1 MKLLRF
7 FPLLAFAGIAAG
19 ADNGE
24 FFEAQVRPVLAR
36 NCYPC
41 HTNSMMGGLR
51 LDSAD
56 ALRKGGKSG
65 PPIVPGKPDESLLI
79 QAIRQTHALIRMPPS
94 GKLTEREIAD
104 ISEWVKAGAAWP
116 ASAKAPEAP
125 QTSGYVI
132 TPEHRAF
139 WSFVPVRKPAV
150 PQVKTKT
157 WVRTPID
164 SFVLARLEE
173 KGLAPSRP
181 ADKRVLIRRATVD
194 LIGLLPTPE
203 EVDEFVA
210 DRSPDAFAKVVDRL
224 LASPRYGERWG
235 RHWLDVA
242 RYADD
247 KVSASQEEAYAN
259 AFRYRDWVIQ
269 SFNND
274 MPFDTFVKAQIAGD
288 LMPSDDPL
296 QYNPALGFYALS
308 PAFMQD
314 ERVDATSRAFLG
326 LTVGCAQCHDHK
338 FDPIPQKDFYAL
350 QGIFANTQLN
360 QIPLAPKEIV
370 DSWNS
375 RKSAMD
381 RQSAK
386 LNKFLD
392 QQSETLGELLAA
404 QTARYM
410 LATRKL
416 APADGLDA
424 ETLERWTN
432 YLNGRKKGYPYLDR
446 WFELVD
452 RNGSP
457 KEFESAAT
465 DFQAKVE
472 SVIEEKRAVD
482 QRNIIKFGP
491 NAGRDQAN
499 VELDSL
505 PIEKFTLHRDIYSK
519 SQTEAGGLRSPDGV
533 LYYGAGKIDRFLS
546 GEWRR
551 RLDTLRSDLAEMRK
565 ALPPQYPFLEA
576 IKDRGNP
583 QDIRLA
589 IRGDRNNPGEVTPR
603 GFVSILSR
611 GAPRRFTNGS
621 GRMELAEAIMDPENP
636 LTARVMVN
644 RIWQHHFIRPIVE
657 TPSNFGQMGSRPSN
671 PELLDYLAARFVEN
685 KWSIK
690 AMHREIMLSSTYMLS
705 SENVEANAAVDA
717 DNRFVWRANWRR
729 LDAESLRDSLLYV
742 SGNLDLTMGG
752 PPVRFN
758 DSNNR
763 RAIYGFVS
771 RWKPNP
777 TMTLFDFPLP
787 IQTAEQRNVTNVP
800 VQRLFLMN
808 SAFVETQAKA
818 FAARLSGDQ
827 TQKVRQAYRILYGR
841 VPDAQE
847 LDRAL
852 SFLGKHGWNEYARV
866 LLNSNELQWVN

>member
-1 MKLLRF
+1 
-7 FPLLAFAGIAAG
+7 
-19 ADNGE
+19 
-24 FFEAQVRPVLAR
+24 
-36 NCYPC
+36 
-41 HTNSMMGGLR
+41 MMGGLR

-56 ALRKGGKSG
+56 GLQKGGKSG

-79 QAIRQTHALIRMPPS
+79 QAIRQTHDRIKMPPT
-94 GKLTEREIAD
+94 GKLTDKEIAD
-104 ISEWVKAGAAWP
+104 ITEWVKAGAVWP
-116 ASAKAPEAP
+116 ASPKAPETP
-125 QTSGYVI
+125 PTSAYVI
-132 TPEHRAF
+132 TPEQRAF

-150 PQVKTKT
+150 PQVKETT
-157 WVRTPID
+157 WVRTPVD
-164 SFVLARLEE
+164 NFVLARLEE
-173 KGLAPSRP
+173 KGLKPSRP

-203 EVDEFVA
+203 EVDDFIA
-210 DRSPDAFAKVVDRL
+210 DKSPDAFAKVVDRL

-269 SFNND
+269 AFNND
-274 MPFDTFVKAQIAGD
+274 MPYDTFVKAQIAGD
-288 LMPSDDPL
+288 LLPSDDPL
-296 QYNPALGFYALS
+296 RYNPALGFYALS

-338 FDPIPQKDFYAL
+338 FDPIPQRDFYAL
-350 QGIFANTQLN
+350 QGIFSNTQLN
-360 QIPLAPKEIV
+360 QIPLAPKQIV

-375 RKSAMD
+375 QKGAID
-381 RQSAK
+381 RQTAK

-392 QQSETLGELLAA
+392 QQSETLSELLAA
-404 QTARYM
+404 QTSRYM

-416 APADGLDA
+416 ASAEGLDT

-432 YLNGRKKGYPYLDR
+432 YLSSRKKSHPYLDR

-472 SVIEEKRAVD
+472 AVIEEKRAVD

-519 SQTEAGGLRSPDGV
+519 TQTEAGGLRSPDGV
-533 LYYGAGKIDRFLS
+533 LYYGAGAIDRFLS
-546 GEWRR
+546 GEWKR

-565 ALPPQYPFLEA
+565 ALPAQYPFLEA
-576 IKDRGNP
+576 IQDRANP

-603 GFVSILSR
+603 GFVSILSK
-611 GAPRRFTNGS
+611 GAPLHFTKGS
-621 GRMELAEAIMDPENP
+621 GRLELAEAIVDPANP

-644 RIWQHHFIRPIVE
+644 RIWQHHFTRPIVE
-657 TPSNFGQMGSRPSN
+657 TPSNFGQMGARPSN

-705 SENVEANAAVDA
+705 SENVEANATVDA
-717 DNRFVWRANWRR
+717 DNRLVWRASWKR

-742 SGNLDLTMGG
+742 AGNLDLTTGG

-763 RAIYGFVS
+763 RAVYGFVS

-808 SAFVETQAKA
+808 SSFVENQAKS
-818 FAARLSGDQ
+818 FANRLTGDQ
-827 TQKVRQAYRILYGR
+827 AQKVRQAYRILYGR
-841 VPDAQE
+841 LPDSQE
-847 LDRAL
+847 LERAL
-852 SFLGKHGWNEYARV
+852 AFLAKRDWSEYARV
-866 LLNSNELQWVN
+866 LLNSNEFQWVN